1 MGLFADCLSVT
12 SQAFTLGSA
21 VYTPTRLQSSL
32 ELELH
37 ITHTHTQSLSKKQKF
52 TFRFDTQGTFGARQ
66 TLFLVFWFSFERETS
81 SLSSIVVAVTQSLR
95 RKGSD
100 FRSLKR
106 ERERA
111 KQIKERAPDDKFKGK
126 GCWSIEKEKCS
137 EGPSQLRQR
146 LSSVSDVDSMD
157 KYRLVPNNLAPYLSQ
172 RNLMDYQ
179 YGTPFYDNNE
189 GRPDQSGRPREQ
201 ALAGDG
207 FHYGGQ
213 HTMLPFEPIF
223 TSDNV
228 LTMVESELKKT
239 ALGYVQGLSLW
250 S

>member
-1 MGLFADCLSVT
+1 MG
-12 SQAFTLGSA
+12 
-21 VYTPTRLQSSL
+21 
-32 ELELH
+32 
-37 ITHTHTQSLSKKQKF
+37 
-52 TFRFDTQGTFGARQ
+52 
-66 TLFLVFWFSFERETS
+66 
-81 SLSSIVVAVTQSLR
+81 
-95 RKGSD
+95 
-100 FRSLKR
+100 
-106 ERERA
+106 
-111 KQIKERAPDDKFKGK
+111 
-126 GCWSIEKEKCS
+126 
-137 EGPSQLRQR
+137 EGLSQLRQR

-223 TSDNV
+223 KRQRPHHGRVRAEEDRLRLRARTVARS
-228 LTMVESELKKT
+228 
-239 ALGYVQGLSLW
+239 
-250 S
+250 